1 MQLTKEQLDFYDD
14 RGYLFIPAAFPQM
27 EIDALKAEIPEI
39 LADNSMRRVVE
50 KDGNMVR
57 SVYGAHQHNE
67 TFNILSRHP
76 RIVLPAMSVLGS
88 DVYVYQ
94 FKINAKA
101 SFGGDMWEWHQDFVF
116 WQRED
121 GMPVPRAVN
130 AVVFLDEVNEFNGP
144 LYLIPGSHI
153 EGVIDCLSDD
163 KPLASEIEPTY
174 ESSPAWI
181 NNLTANLKYA
191 LTKEIVARLV
201 SKYGL
206 IAPKG
211 PAGSI
216 LFFHSNT
223 VHASSSNI
231 SPFDRTTVIISFN
244 SVENLPISTAPPR
257 PEFIVCRDARP
268 IVPVAEN
275 ALLRQQGS
283 TRVINS

>member
-1 MQLTKEQLDFYDD
+1 MQLTQEQLDFYEGK
-14 RGYLFIPAAFPQM
+14 GYLFIPEGFPQVDI
-27 EIDALKAEIPEI
+27 EALKTEVPKAFAEDSI
-39 LADNSMRRVVE
+39 RRVVE
-50 KDGNMVR
+50 KDGSMVR
-57 SVYGAHQHNE
+57 SVYGTHLHNE

-76 RIVLPAMSVLGS
+76 RIVLPAISVLES

-101 SFGGDMWEWHQDFVF
+101 SFGGDLWEWHQDFIF

-121 GMPVPRAVN
+121 GMPAPRVLN
-130 AVVFLDEVNEFNGP
+130 AVIFLDEVNEFNGP
-144 LYLIPGSHI
+144 LYLIPGSHA

-163 KPLASEIEPTY
+163 KPLASEVEPTY
-174 ESSPAWI
+174 ESSPGWI

-191 LTKEIVARLV
+191 LTKEVVARLV

-206 IAPKG
+206 VAPKG

-216 LFFHSNT
+216 LFFHSNL
-223 VHASSSNI
+223 VHASTNNI

-244 SVENLPISTAPPR
+244 SVENLPVSTAPPR
-257 PEFIVCRDARP
+257 PEFIVSRDAKP

-275 ALLRQQGS
+275 ALQSPAHIFAR
-283 TRVINS
+283 N